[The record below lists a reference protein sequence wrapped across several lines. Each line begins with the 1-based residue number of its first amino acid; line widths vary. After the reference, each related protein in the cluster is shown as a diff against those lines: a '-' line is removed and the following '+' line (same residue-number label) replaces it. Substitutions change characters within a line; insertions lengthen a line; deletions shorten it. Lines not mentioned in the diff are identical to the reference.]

1 MTPVALEDPPE
12 GVRSEPR
19 HAIVYVEDNPSNV
32 AFMEDLLGDLDDVK
46 LLTAPSAELGIELVR
61 AHRPDIVVMD
71 INLPGMSGVEA
82 ARALA
87 SWPETRDIP
96 VVGLSA
102 STSARGAK
110 PRTSDGFYRHLA
122 KPVNVEELLGVLDEL
137 LERARRR
144 PQKM

>member
-1 MTPVALEDPPE
+1 MTPVAHEDPLQ

-19 HAIVYVEDNPSNV
+19 HAIVYVEDNASNV

-46 LLTAPSAELGIELVR
+46 LLTASSAELGIELVR

-82 ARALA
+82 TRALA

-110 PRTSDGFYRHLA
+110 PRAHDGFYRYLT
-122 KPVNVEELLGVLDEL
+122 KPVNVDEFLAVLDEL
-137 LERARRR
+137 LEQARRR